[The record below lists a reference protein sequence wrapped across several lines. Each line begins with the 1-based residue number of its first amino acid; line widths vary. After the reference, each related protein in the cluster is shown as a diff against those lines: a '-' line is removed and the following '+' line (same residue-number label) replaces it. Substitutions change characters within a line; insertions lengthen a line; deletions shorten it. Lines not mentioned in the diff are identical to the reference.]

1 MFFIISY
8 IIFNVIAFRRFR
20 DFINPISLFS
30 FIHFFHNCSFSIMI
44 ENGFPVYWIAPV
56 SLSNETLSSVFD
68 INTLGYFF
76 FCSTFLLLSRKKNI
90 KSKLINFSDKRLI
103 KLRKIYKV
111 FLVSSI
117 IYYLLNSSDVYGADQ
132 SLTSA
137 GAFNPIKRLLDLR
150 YYIVILITIFSNK
163 KSDYKYIIFELF
175 LSIIGGG
182 RKALVIVAISYFLN
196 NFLKNHYNK
205 RLFVKL
211 FSIPII
217 ISVSLYTL
225 VFINITRSLNQS
237 IIEKIRFTND
247 FFAENT
253 YLILSQFFIF
263 TNSEGVQ
270 NWTYQ
275 LINDGSLKLSFG
287 LTYIQA
293 ILNTVILR
301 PFQGEIANW
310 QAAYVFKSVAY
321 PETQTQGWDYSFTAE
336 AMLNWGNHAY
346 ISFILLAMLLALFY
360 NLRFKN
366 NYFYILYYSSF
377 PLLIILF
384 RSDSTSLF
392 RAYSLVV
399 FAYLITSINFRKIN
413 ENFN

>member
-1 MFFIISY
+1 
-8 IIFNVIAFRRFR
+8 
-20 DFINPISLFS
+20 
-30 FIHFFHNCSFSIMI
+30 MI